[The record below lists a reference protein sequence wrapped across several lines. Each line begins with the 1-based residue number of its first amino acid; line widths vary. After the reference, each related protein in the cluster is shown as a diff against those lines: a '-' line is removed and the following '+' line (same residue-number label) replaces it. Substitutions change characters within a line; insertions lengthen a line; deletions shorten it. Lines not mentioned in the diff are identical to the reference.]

1 MEMMNKLYRSNKDVK
16 LAGVCGGIGERYN
29 VDPTMVRLGTVA
41 AVLFSGG
48 GFIFLY
54 MAAAFLIPKAPIAAA
69 EEFAKRDM
77 EFGGEAYG
85 YSNRNEARAAKEA
98 WMTEEEQLAVRAK
111 INHLRA
117 KLAKYENANTRT
129 EL

>member
-1 MEMMNKLYRSNKDVK
+1 MNKLYRSNKDVK

-54 MAAAFLIPKAPIAAA
+54 MAAAFLIPKAPIAATEA
-69 EEFAKRDM
+69 FAKRDM
-77 EFGGEAYG
+77 EFSGEAYG
-85 YSNRNEARAAKEA
+85 YSNRNEAREAKEA
-98 WMTEEEQLAVRAK
+98 WMTEEEQLVVRAK